1 MVFKVPIH
9 LESIRKTDG
18 GDVSIAG
25 KVHKA
30 VNLDHGEVIVEVT
43 GVVVGVD
50 LHAED
55 IKLHVG
61 EELAVIVHIPLSQP
75 HPKLLWPDTMRQVYI
90 SRAQKSRSGYD
101 NITKT

>member
-9 LESIRKTDG
+9 LESIRKTDWR
-18 GDVSIAG
+18 DVSIAG

-30 VNLDHGEVIVEVT
+30 VNLDHGKVIVEVT
-43 GVVVGVD
+43 RVVVRVN

-61 EELAVIVHIPLSQP
+61 EELTVILS
-75 HPKLLWPDTMRQVYI
+75 I
-90 SRAQKSRSGYD
+90 
-101 NITKT
+101 